1 MFLISKLSAY
11 FLNLVS
17 SKNRSTKS
25 PGGSSQGSPSPGE
38 RKDNKKTSTFR
49 SNLKSSFKKKD
60 SNKKLEVSF
69 SDDVSYRVR
78 SASQPT
84 YSTDSKS
91 KLGTSKSAGS
101 SNVKSQKKSDYSE
114 NKKKSSSTK
123 GSKKNSE
130 KSSAK
135 SSESS
140 RRETFETNEGF
151 QKTGDTS
158 EESPGKTKTVSLK
171 SEKEPQSRQKR
182 LIDMKNE
189 DDDQKEKVTWND
201 QEEESS
207 SFTTGKTG
215 KSRRVSE
222 RNLRPTSAGS
232 SNLSLYKTSQ
242 RTSGSKKK
250 EYLAAIG
257 TTNTPQNNLP
267 GEKPAEENN
276 PPESRRRR
284 LIHMND
290 DYQSPSKN
298 NSQRN
303 GDARTENFRRSG
315 QDDETCWN
323 TQKGHGISNEN
334 SHGKVRPLRKR
345 KRLFDLRKDYER
357 QPKSSSGS
365 KRGADANDRK
375 SAEGAVKTETTET
388 LETGLERSVES
399 GSKERTSERS
409 SKKYSAVGGGA
420 QQSLQSGSFPTN
432 QTTSLEPDDEP
443 VSVHTYDSI
452 HYAEDQSSEMV
463 RLRN

>member
-1 MFLISKLSAY
+1 M
-11 FLNLVS
+11 S
-17 SKNRSTKS
+17 SKNRSTES
-25 PGGSSQGSPSPGE
+25 PGSSSQRSPSPGG
-38 RKDNKKTSTFR
+38 RKDHKKTSTFR
-49 SNLKSSFKKKD
+49 SSLKSSFKKKD

-78 SASQPT
+78 SASQT
-84 YSTDSKS
+84 AYSTDSKS

-101 SNVKSQKKSDYSE
+101 SNVKSQKKIDYSE
-114 NKKKSSSTK
+114 NGKKSSSTK

-130 KSSAK
+130 KSSVK

-140 RRETFETNEGF
+140 RRETFETDEGV
-151 QKTGDTS
+151 QKTDDPS
-158 EESPGKTKTVSLK
+158 EESPGKTKTVSSK
-171 SEKEPQSRQKR
+171 SEKEPQSCRKR

-189 DDDQKEKVTWND
+189 DDDRKEKVTRNE
-201 QEEESS
+201 QESS
-207 SFTTGKTG
+207 SFTTGQTR
-215 KSRRVSE
+215 KSMRISE
-222 RNLRPTSAGS
+222 RSLGPTSAGS

-257 TTNTPQNNLP
+257 TTNTAQNDLP
-267 GEKPAEENN
+267 GEKPAEEYN
-276 PPESRRRR
+276 PPEGRRRR
-284 LIHMND
+284 LIHMSD

-303 GDARTENFRRSG
+303 REARTGKFRKSG

-323 TQKGHGISNEN
+323 TQKSHRISNEN
-334 SHGKVRPLRKR
+334 SHGKERPLRKR

-375 SAEGAVKTETTET
+375 SAEGAVKTET

-409 SKKYSAVGGGA
+409 SKKYSAVGGA
-420 QQSLQSGSFPTN
+420 QQSLQSGSFSTN

-443 VSVHTYDSI
+443 VSAHTYDSI
-452 HYAEDQSSEMV
+452 HYAEDQSSPEMV
-463 RLRN
+463 RLHN